1 MLSDEKISIN
11 QGIQKAS
18 GLMLESNLKYNET
31 NFRIRQKI
39 AWFIQRCQ
47 R

>member
-1 MLSDEKISIN
+1 MLSDEKIPVN
-11 QGIQKAS
+11 QRVQKSS

-39 AWFIQRCQ
+39 AWFIQQC
-47 R
+47 

>member
-11 QGIQKAS
+11 QRIQKAS

-31 NFRIRQKI
+31 NFIIRQKV
-39 AWFIQRCQ
+39 AWFVQ
-47 R
+47 